1 MRGILLAFLA
11 ASAGLFS
18 VSGQRPDRVE
28 PGRIETVVLDETG
41 SAVLR
46 VDIDHPGVPA
56 FDIFSAPPSVTQ
68 LRLSLVEDAEALKAP
83 EGIPILPAGRHDLL
97 VSAAEGYDGGPAEIQ
112 GRLRI
117 DPALDAFEPNDT
129 PDAAAEIDLPFH
141 RIVRLADGEWDWFRV
156 DPGRG
161 GVVGIH
167 LHYWGGDYT
176 GPGIRV
182 LDADR
187 EEIFRTANTDWSW
200 RGMRYVRAEGRPLYI
215 GVTDDRSWR
224 DNQAGGFKTLEIV
237 RYAPTG
243 AVSGSLVTLG
253 LEADDPS
260 FFQLDLVGEALGSPV
275 HTADEAE
282 AVASELARAV
292 ERRDE
297 GGINPWI
304 ALLLLIV
311 LAGGGYLCGA
321 YFYRRRSAK
330 TDQILRDQTTR

>member
-141 RIVRLADGEWDWFRV
+141 RIVRPMGSGTGSASIRGAAAWSASISTIGAAITR
-156 DPGRG
+156 GRAFAFSMPIG
-161 GVVGIH
+161 KRFSGPPIPI
-167 LHYWGGDYT
+167 
-176 GPGIRV
+176 GPG
-182 LDADR
+182 A
-187 EEIFRTANTDWSW
+187 ACAMSGP
-200 RGMRYVRAEGRPLYI
+200 RGVRFI
-215 GVTDDRSWR
+215 
-224 DNQAGGFKTLEIV
+224 
-237 RYAPTG
+237 
-243 AVSGSLVTLG
+243 
-253 LEADDPS
+253 
-260 FFQLDLVGEALGSPV
+260 
-275 HTADEAE
+275 
-282 AVASELARAV
+282 
-292 ERRDE
+292 
-297 GGINPWI
+297 
-304 ALLLLIV
+304 
-311 LAGGGYLCGA
+311 
-321 YFYRRRSAK
+321 
-330 TDQILRDQTTR
+330 